1 MGRITIQLDG
11 GRLPHPR
18 RDAAASTAQSS
29 RRPARK
35 RADTARVAPRGPAGH
50 VFFKLSVI
58 CTDFTRLSLPSSL
71 AQRPARHCC
80 LALPLASVGGWALAA
95 AADGGAASR
104 VAPPPLRLLAAP
116 LSTARRLGAR
126 AAAAAAMDATAAP
139 PPVAGLAEAMGVP
152 PPAPTAAEAAEWL
165 NTCLSAL
172 WPFMA
177 AYGARVLA
185 VQGQAALRAALPAW
199 LGTLTLAEV
208 SLGSVPPRLEGVL
221 VVPDAAAAAPVP
233 PPVEARASGGGR
245 GPGDAPDGADG
256 ASGVDGADS
265 VAPGAARGV
274 TVEADVVYAGDAV
287 VGMDVDTPLTGRLR
301 LGVRNL
307 SVSGRLLL
315 TARPLLPV
323 LPLAGGCSAA
333 FVAPPAVAADL
344 TGWADV
350 DGVPWVRAALNAA
363 VADVLGGVA
372 VLPARLGAR
381 LDPSVDFLEVR
392 TGGGGGGGAGG
403 CGLGEVASPAARAL
417 RGGYATATGCACCT
431 LDHALRVLAVAALS
445 GSATAPMLS
454 LPTNADVD
462 DRAVSFDKE
471 RACLADPPGG
481 VGVAPL
487 LFSALWHPDSFF
499 SLCRPTPPPRASS
512 LLPSS
517 VAATS
522 ARSAASSS
530 SRTSPTCTSLPASA
544 PRRRARRPRPTRS
557 PRRGTTR
564 RRRWCTTGG
573 RSCGWRSGRTTCS
586 PTTPWGG
593 PPYPSRR

>member
-1 MGRITIQLDG
+1 
-11 GRLPHPR
+11 
-18 RDAAASTAQSS
+18 
-29 RRPARK
+29 
-35 RADTARVAPRGPAGH
+35 
-50 VFFKLSVI
+50 
-58 CTDFTRLSLPSSL
+58 
-71 AQRPARHCC
+71 
-80 LALPLASVGGWALAA
+80 
-95 AADGGAASR
+95 
-104 VAPPPLRLLAAP
+104 
-116 LSTARRLGAR
+116 
-126 AAAAAAMDATAAP
+126 
-139 PPVAGLAEAMGVP
+139 MGVP

-287 VGMDVDTPLTGRLR
+287 VGMDLDTPLTGRLR

-392 TGGGGGGGAGG
+392 TGGGGGGWCGRVRIGG
-403 CGLGEVASPAARAL
+403 GGEPSCPRPAR
-417 RGGYATATGCACCT
+417 RVRHG
-431 LDHALRVLAVAALS
+431 HRVRVLHA
-445 GSATAPMLS
+445 
-454 LPTNADVD
+454 
-462 DRAVSFDKE
+462 R
-471 RACLADPPGG
+471 
-481 VGVAPL
+481 
-487 LFSALWHPDSFF
+487 
-499 SLCRPTPPPRASS
+499 PRA
-512 LLPSS
+512 PR
-517 VAATS
+517 VGCR
-522 ARSAASSS
+522 RSFGQ
-530 SRTSPTCTSLPASA
+530 RN
-544 PRRRARRPRPTRS
+544 
-557 PRRGTTR
+557 GTDAIVVD
-564 RRRWCTTGG
+564 
-573 RSCGWRSGRTTCS
+573 
-586 PTTPWGG
+586 
-593 PPYPSRR
+593 